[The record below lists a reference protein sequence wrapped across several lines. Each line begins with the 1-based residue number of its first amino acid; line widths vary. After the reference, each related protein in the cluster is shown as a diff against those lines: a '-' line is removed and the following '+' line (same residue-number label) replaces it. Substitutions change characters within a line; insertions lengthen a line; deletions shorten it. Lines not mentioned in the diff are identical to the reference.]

1 MLPFL
6 LGVVMAAALTAYALL
21 GGADYG
27 GGVWDLLASGRTKQR
42 QRATVAR
49 AINPVWEANHVWLIL
64 VVTVL
69 FTGFPPAYAWLGTH
83 LHIPLMLALAGIVF
97 RGSAFAFRSHGPA
110 DQKTRWGRV
119 FAGASAGTP
128 VLLGVVIGAITQGQ
142 SEATAGTGFRA
153 AFVDPWLTL
162 FALSVGLFTLVLFT
176 YLAAV
181 YLTLEAREPAVVEAF
196 RRRAL
201 ASGLLTAAMA
211 LATLVVADPDV
222 RAGLTLSA
230 WAIPLH
236 LLTGAF
242 AIAAFVS
249 LATRRFWWARTFAVL
264 QVTLIVWGWALSQW
278 PFLIRPHITFQSA
291 AAPRAT
297 LILLLQ
303 ALGVGGAVVIP
314 SLVYLFRIFGPREH
328 PG

>member
-27 GGVWDLLASGRTKQR
+27 GGVWDLLASGPTKQG

-49 AINPVWEANHVWLIL
+49 AIGPVWEANHVWLIL

-69 FTGFPPAYAWLGTH
+69 FTAFPPAYAWLGTH
-83 LHIPLMLALAGIVF
+83 LHIPLMLALVGIVF
-97 RGSAFAFRSHGPA
+97 RGSAFVFRSYGPA
-110 DQKTRWGRV
+110 DQKNRWGRI

-142 SEATAGTGFRA
+142 SEATAGSGFRA

-162 FALSVGLFTLVLFT
+162 FALSVGLFTLVLFA

-211 LATLVVADPDV
+211 LATFVAAGPDV

-236 LLTGAF
+236 LLTGACAIGAF
-242 AIAAFVS
+242 AS
-249 LATRRFWWARTFAVL
+249 LVTRRFWWARTAAVL

-278 PFLIRPHITFQSA
+278 PFLIRPHVTFQTA
-291 AAPRAT
+291 AAPHAT
-297 LILLLQ
+297 LILLLWV
-303 ALGVGGAVVIP
+303 LGAGAAIVIP
-314 SLVYLFRIFGPREH
+314 SLVYLFRTFGPREH